1 MHAIG
6 VGKEKKIIMN
16 ILWQSINGIH
26 FSIVREM

>member
-16 ILWQSINGIH
+16 SLFGKVSMEFTFQL
-26 FSIVREM
+26 